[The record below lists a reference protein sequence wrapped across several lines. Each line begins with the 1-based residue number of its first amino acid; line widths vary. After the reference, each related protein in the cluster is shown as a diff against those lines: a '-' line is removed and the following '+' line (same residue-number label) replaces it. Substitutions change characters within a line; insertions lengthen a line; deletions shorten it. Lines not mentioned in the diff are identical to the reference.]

1 MDKRKIKLSVFFK
14 ILHANIYNSIVFYFG
29 LLFTAFSL
37 VFLFFTLIVIIITS
51 IKHFNQNIYIPILI
65 GLGTVLWGIFI
76 AFIGG
81 RKSLKTYN
89 LYKTGIVKD
98 AEIDTIAVFP
108 NKGIRVTYH
117 YDVSNE
123 QIVYGNA
130 FSKNY
135 LLMDKESGDKIKI
148 FVDRNNESNSV
159 LVPHNITI

>member
-1 MDKRKIKLSVFFK
+1 MHKRKIKLSVFFK
-14 ILHANIYNSIVFYFG
+14 VLHANPFSAAIFYFG
-29 LLFTAFSL
+29 VLFIAFS
-37 VFLFFTLIVIIITS
+37 FLFLFLALISNLILGFE
-51 IKHFNQNIYIPILI
+51 HFKQNGYIPILI
-65 GLGTVLWGIFI
+65 SLGLILWGIFI

-89 LYKTGIVKD
+89 LYKTGIVRD

-108 NKGIRVTYH
+108 NKGIRVTYY

-148 FVDRNNESNSV
+148 FVDPNNESNSV